1 MKTTHRN
8 PLSSSPSS
16 EPGPPGVSG
25 PSSSAEQFVRLFTA
39 CERRIRAFVRRI
51 VPTQPDADD
60 VMQEVAMVLW
70 RKFDT
75 FRTDG
80 DFLAWAIGIAKFEVL
95 AWRRDK
101 ARDREWLGGALIEI
115 LADESIADESRL
127 GRQRESLA
135 GCLERLSAAHRELLL
150 AAYRPGARIQDV
162 ALQSGRSVGGFYQWL
177 HRMKRMLLDC
187 VRAQMSKKASS
198 GSSGVE
204 PT

>member
-1 MKTTHRN
+1 
-8 PLSSSPSS
+8 LSSSPSS
-16 EPGPPGVSG
+16 ERDPSGLPGS
-25 PSSSAEQFVRLFTA
+25 SSSAERFVRLFTA
-39 CERRIRAFVRRI
+39 CERRIRAFVRRL

-60 VMQEVAMVLW
+60 VMQEIAMVLW
-70 RKFDT
+70 RKFDS
-75 FRTDG
+75 FRADG

-101 ARDREWLGGALIEI
+101 ARDREWLSGALIEI
-115 LADESIADESRL
+115 LADQSIVDESRL

-135 GCLERLSAAHRELLL
+135 GCLGRLSAVHRELLL

-177 HRMKRMLLDC
+177 HRMKKMLLDC
-187 VRAQMSKKASS
+187 VRAEMTKNSLSS
-198 GSSGVE
+198 GNSGVE

>member
-1 MKTTHRN
+1 M
-8 PLSSSPSS
+8 SSSPSS
-16 EPGPPGVSG
+16 ERGPAGVPGPSNTT
-25 PSSSAEQFVRLFTA
+25 EQFVRLFTA

-51 VPTQPDADD
+51 VPTQADADD

-70 RKFDT
+70 RKFRL
-75 FRTDG
+75 FRADG

-101 ARDREWLGGALIEI
+101 ARDREWLSGALIEI
-115 LADESIADESRL
+115 LADQSIADESRL

-150 AAYRPGARIQDV
+150 AAYRPGAKIQEV
-162 ALQSGRSVGGFYQWL
+162 AVQSGRSIGGFYQWL

-187 VRAQMSKKASS
+187 VRAEMKKDLP
-198 GSSGVE
+198 SSGVE
-204 PT
+204 PA